1 VGDRKQTG
9 GADAATG
16 AGTPTAALGAG
27 TRTAAFGSGT
37 RTAAFGSG
45 TRTAAFGSL
54 CIFCGSA
61 VGARGAYATAAEE
74 MAEQLARRGTRLVYG
89 GGNIGLMG
97 VVADAALARGVHVTG
112 IIPTGLAERE
122 LAHHGV
128 SDLRVVE
135 SMHARKA
142 MMAELSDGFVAM
154 PGGIGTFE
162 EWFEVLTWSQLGM
175 HRKPCG
181 LLNVEG
187 YYDDLLALLDRSVAE
202 GFLKQKHRAKVLV
215 DADAGRLLDAMQ
227 AYEPLAEP
235 AVLGKFET

>member
-1 VGDRKQTG
+1 MGDPRSPD
-9 GADAATG
+9 DAGRATG
-16 AGTPTAALGAG
+16 APGAG
-27 TRTAAFGSGT
+27 LRTGTFG
-37 RTAAFGSG
+37 A
-45 TRTAAFGSL
+45 L
-54 CIFCGSA
+54 CVFCGSA
-61 VGARGAYATAAEE
+61 VGARAAYTTAAEAL
-74 MAEQLARRGTRLVYG
+74 AEQLAVRGTRLVYG

-128 SDLRVVE
+128 HDLRIVE

-142 MMAELSDGFVAM
+142 MMADLSDGFVAM

-187 YYDDLLALLDRSVAE
+187 YYDDLLALLDRSVSE
-202 GFLKQKHRAKVLV
+202 GFLKPKHRAKVLV
-215 DADAGRLLDAMQ
+215 AAEAGALLDAMQ
-227 AYEPLAEP
+227 DYQPLAEP
-235 AVLGKFET
+235 AVLGKFQT